1 MNILESTKSKLSSHL
16 QDLQKRYPVAR
27 LGLFG
32 SIVRDDFDPERS
44 DIDILVELNDEMNWD
59 YFDLVWELEGLFP
72 GRKVDVVSREAIQ
85 PHYWKFVEEDL
96 QYV

>member
-1 MNILESTKSKLSSHL
+1 L